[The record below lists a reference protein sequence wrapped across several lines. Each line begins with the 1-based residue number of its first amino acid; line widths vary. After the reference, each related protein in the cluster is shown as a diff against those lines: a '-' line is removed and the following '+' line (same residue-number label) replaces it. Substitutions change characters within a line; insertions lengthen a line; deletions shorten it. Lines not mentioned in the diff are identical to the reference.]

1 MELSEEREQSPNQ
14 PVDLTPAQTAVPSP
28 VRSTGTTTP
37 SYVYALG
44 RVTPR
49 FPSLAVEKEFA
60 QATGRAE
67 TAGLTDSQALQSV
80 LSQRSNRYLARQ
92 LCWVLE
98 IEGLETYL
106 LVPRDP
112 ADFDLLVE
120 ALRPTPSPMDI
131 DVVVGI
137 RGPIAPPEMC
147 NGLMI
152 PIVAFDQIYSFD
164 RDTLIKAIP
173 RPQKVTA
180 KEFEPTASELFD
192 RIMQMADNAG
202 AMDEDRALNYLAVRY
217 PLIYATAADAFGR
230 NESLTSVT
238 VRPSSLS
245 GTRNIADVIFSY
257 TNRNTDV
264 TEKFF
269 VRVDVT
275 EEFPFLFHET
285 VTVLRSMKVKTKLKG
300 ANKMQIPGFTAES
313 SLYKSGGYYYTH
325 GTSNQGRASILPAL
339 GAGPGGDC
347 FDNCDL
353 RRCSNLDGDALLRC
367 EKRCSD
373 ICFPTGPSTGPNIPS
388 FGGPC
393 EKGFLACE
401 LGCLFSL
408 DVGCADACI
417 AAYTACTLLS

>member
-1 MELSEEREQSPNQ
+1 MELSEEREQSTNQ
-14 PVDLTPAQTAVPSP
+14 PVDVTPSQTAAPSP
-28 VRSTGTTTP
+28 VRSTGTTTL

-67 TAGLTDSQALQSV
+67 TAGLTDRQALQSM

-120 ALRPTPSPMDI
+120 ALRPTPSPLDL
-131 DVVVGI
+131 DVVVGV

-152 PIVAFDQIYSFD
+152 PMVAFDQIYSFD
-164 RDTLIKAIP
+164 RDALIKAVP
-173 RPQKVTA
+173 RPEKVTA
-180 KEFEPTASELFD
+180 KEFEPAAEELFD

-202 AMDEDRALNYLAVRY
+202 ATDEHRALNYLAVRY
-217 PLIYATAADAFGR
+217 PAIYAIAADAFGR
-230 NESLTSVT
+230 NSALTGVE
-238 VRPSSLS
+238 VHPSRLS
-245 GTRNIADVIFSY
+245 GARNIVDVIFSY
-257 TNRNTDV
+257 TSRTNDV

-275 EEFPFLFHET
+275 EEFPFL
-285 VTVLRSMKVKTKLKG
+285 VTKLS
-300 ANKMQIPGFTAES
+300 P
-313 SLYKSGGYYYTH
+313 YYD
-325 GTSNQGRASILPAL
+325 R
-339 GAGPGGDC
+339 
-347 FDNCDL
+347 
-353 RRCSNLDGDALLRC
+353 
-367 EKRCSD
+367 
-373 ICFPTGPSTGPNIPS
+373 
-388 FGGPC
+388 
-393 EKGFLACE
+393 
-401 LGCLFSL
+401 
-408 DVGCADACI
+408 
-417 AAYTACTLLS
+417 